1 MLTYALK
8 VKRLAAR
15 IAVVSMN
22 VRRIRDIGLQS
33 SLKATRRD
41 GHLFVDVTCCRRPK
55 RTAETVDFLSV
66 TVFCIVQIDTLICVI
81 FQLVG
86 EDRKMTYVVLF
97 MCVNVTNLAVTCASA
112 IDVLPKQCFHSII
125 HCNKTKCLN

>member
-1 MLTYALK
+1 MPWSAMLTYALK

-66 TVFCIVQIDTLICVI
+66 TVFLYCA
-81 FQLVG
+81 
-86 EDRKMTYVVLF
+86 DRYVDL
-97 MCVNVTNLAVTCASA
+97 CYLSTRWRGS
-112 IDVLPKQCFHSII
+112 
-125 HCNKTKCLN
+125 